1 MNPRRNAMNAIQ
13 TPEQLTTK
21 KCVECEGGVPA
32 YSPVEARKQVEKLP
46 GWKLT
51 EDGKRIRREWVVKDF
66 LAGINFFDA
75 VARLAEAEQ
84 HHPDLHLAGYRN
96 AAIDIS
102 THAIGGLSENDFILA
117 AKIDK
122 LPVELKKK

>member
-1 MNPRRNAMNAIQ
+1 MQKNSSLANTTQRKKGNTMNAVQ
-13 TPEQLTTK
+13 TPDQLTHK

-32 YSPVEARKQVEKLP
+32 YSPGEARKQVEKLP

-66 LAGINFFDA
+66 LTGISFFDE

-96 AAIDIS
+96 AAIEIS
-102 THAIGGLSENDFILA
+102 T
-117 AKIDK
+117 
-122 LPVELKKK
+122 